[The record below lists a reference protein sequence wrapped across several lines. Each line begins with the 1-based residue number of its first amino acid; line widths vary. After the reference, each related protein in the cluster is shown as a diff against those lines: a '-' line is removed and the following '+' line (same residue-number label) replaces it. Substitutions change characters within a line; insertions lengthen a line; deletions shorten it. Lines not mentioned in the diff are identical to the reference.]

1 MRTPTERVKNYI
13 ANAGHADVEKIRS
26 ALKKQR
32 EGYLPTAEIRR
43 ILATLGDAAPSS
55 EPAPVAS
62 RAPILPAARAFS
74 LSSMRVATVK
84 PKEGLK
90 PKLFRLKKNTG
101 YPVEELAEEW
111 GVSADTLRRDAKRL
125 DALLFVETSP
135 GEWVQ
140 CVVHP
145 DTTTERK
152 G

>member
-1 MRTPTERVKNYI
+1 MRTPQQRIAPYI
-13 ANAGHADVEKIRS
+13 AKGITDPERIRNAI
-26 ALKKQR
+26 KKQP
-32 EGYLPTAEIRR
+32 EGSLPISTIRAILAGSDAPAAADPEPVRKSLLPTAR
-43 ILATLGDAAPSS
+43 T
-55 EPAPVAS
+55 
-62 RAPILPAARAFS
+62 FS
-74 LSSMRVATVK
+74 LSSMRVAAIK

-101 YPVEELAEEW
+101 YPVEELADEW

-152 G
+152 S

>member
-1 MRTPTERVKNYI
+1 
-13 ANAGHADVEKIRS
+13 
-26 ALKKQR
+26 
-32 EGYLPTAEIRR
+32 
-43 ILATLGDAAPSS
+43 
-55 EPAPVAS
+55 
-62 RAPILPAARAFS
+62 
-74 LSSMRVATVK
+74 MRVAAIK

-101 YPVEELAEEW
+101 YPVEELADEW

-152 G
+152 S